1 MGGRIECYL
10 DITSMYS
17 YLGFLELLKNQEV
30 LASHNV
36 EIEYHP
42 VLLGA
47 INSGSGKSRNKPPW
61 MLPAKATY
69 LVYDMQRSI
78 SRFPGLVLQTPE
90 DLMAVSM
97 SVAPL
102 RALHFIKRK
111 YPRKTFETSLHYL
124 FHCFWTPP
132 NTNLC
137 LPENLATALSEVPAD
152 FGSIPAGASSTAPL
166 FSTDEVQAIM
176 AATSSQEVKEQLKA
190 ATKEALDRGA
200 FGNPWLW
207 VTNNRTGKAEPFFG
221 SDRFHFVYRF
231 LDLPFQNV
239 TLLSSSLQQVSTGD
253 KPKL

>member
-1 MGGRIECYL
+1 MIRTNTFSQPVLVRFIRLQGLSVPLSNGRRPVLPSASCNHRRTPIRNLPTLVTDIENKNNPENKMGGRIECYL

-47 INSGSGKSRNKPPW
+47 INSGSGNKPPW

-97 SVAPL
+97 SVA
-102 RALHFIKRK
+102 
-111 YPRKTFETSLHYL
+111 
-124 FHCFWTPP
+124 
-132 NTNLC
+132 
-137 LPENLATALSEVPAD
+137 V
-152 FGSIPAGASSTAPL
+152 SIHGP
-166 FSTDEVQAIM
+166 
-176 AATSSQEVKEQLKA
+176 
-190 ATKEALDRGA
+190 
-200 FGNPWLW
+200 
-207 VTNNRTGKAEPFFG
+207 
-221 SDRFHFVYRF
+221 
-231 LDLPFQNV
+231 
-239 TLLSSSLQQVSTGD
+239 LLSTGGFSEAGHY
-253 KPKL
+253 